1 MKNYTLSG
9 KTFTKNELEEYCWKQ
24 LNSVPEWEKHN
35 LLFVLKWLSGDEM
48 FDVKTSGSTGEPK
61 TIQIKRTSMEA
72 GAKITAEFLQ
82 LPAGTNTL
90 LCLPSSFI
98 AGKMMIVR
106 ALVNE
111 WALHWIEPH
120 SRPLEQIQMAIG
132 FVAMTPMQVETS
144 LRLDTEKFKA
154 INTVI
159 IGGGA
164 IHPELEALLQECPNQ
179 IFATYGMTE
188 TITHVAMRRVNGV
201 ERSELFRALK
211 GVSFTKD
218 NRNCLVIHAP
228 HLQAEPLVTNDI
240 VDLKDPFTF
249 QYFGRWD
256 NVINSGGIKVFAEE
270 LELKIAAFISSRFFI
285 TKVPDVTLGE
295 KIVLY
300 VEQEVLSEEGKNI
313 LQQKLKEHL
322 LAFEVPKEIRY
333 TPKFETTPTQKIIRK
348 IY

>member
-1 MKNYTLSG
+1 LKSYTLSG
-9 KTFTKNELEEYCWKQ
+9 KTFTRNEFEQYCWKQ

-35 LLFVLKWLSGDEM
+35 LLFVLKWLSGDEF

-61 TIQIKRTSMEA
+61 TIHIKRSSMEA
-72 GAKITAEFLQ
+72 SARITAEFLG
-82 LPAGTNTL
+82 LKTGTNTL

-111 WALHWIEPH
+111 WPLHWVEPQ
-120 SRPLEQIQMAIG
+120 SRPLQDVEATVE

-144 LRLDTEKFKA
+144 LRLDAEKIKS
-154 INTVI
+154 IDTLI

-164 IHPELEALLQECPNQ
+164 IHPELEGLLQECPNK
-179 IFATYGMTE
+179 IFSTYGMTE
-188 TITHVAMRRVNGV
+188 TITHVAMRRVNGI
-201 ERSELFRALK
+201 EKSELFRAMN
-211 GVSFTKD
+211 GVSFTQD

-228 HLQAEPLVTNDI
+228 HVQAEPLVTNDI
-240 VDLKDPFTF
+240 IDLKDPFTF

-270 LELKIAAFISSRFFI
+270 LEQKIAALIPSRFFI
-285 TKVPDVTLGE
+285 TKIPDIVLGE

-300 VEQEVLSEEGKNI
+300 LEEAILSEEGKNI
-313 LQQKLKEHL
+313 LQQKLKQHL
-322 LAFEVPKEIRY
+322 SAFEVPREIRC
-333 TPKFETTPTQKIIRK
+333 TPKFEITPTQKIIRK